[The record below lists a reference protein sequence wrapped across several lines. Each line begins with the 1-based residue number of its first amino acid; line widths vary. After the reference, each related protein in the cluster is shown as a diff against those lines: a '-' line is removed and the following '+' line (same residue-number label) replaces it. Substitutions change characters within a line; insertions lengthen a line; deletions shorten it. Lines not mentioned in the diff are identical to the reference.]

1 MTDRPGS
8 DESATA
14 PSILSRAFD
23 ILDAFTPEVRV
34 LTVTD
39 ITARTGLP
47 KSTVHR
53 LVHRLVELG
62 VLEPHADRGYRI
74 GLRLLHLAARMP
86 ISALR
91 EVALPRM
98 VRLEAATHC
107 QVQLIGIRSGRM
119 RLVERVI
126 GPDQPVPSNYPV
138 EGLAA
143 WETATGRAI
152 MSRLPIEEV
161 EVLLREAPPE
171 VAAEL
176 LTRGLAEIRKS
187 GIASAWHRDAD
198 DTVTFIVAA
207 PVLVNRHPVAAVCL
221 IMDSEERSPAVDAAL
236 RRAALEIG
244 RASEDSIADGR
255 EDWHP
260 AAR

>member
-1 MTDRPGS
+1 MADLS
-8 DESATA
+8 DPDGATSA
-14 PSILSRAFD
+14 PSILSKAFD

-39 ITARTGLP
+39 ITSRTGLP

-74 GLRLLHLAARMP
+74 GIRLLHLAARMP

-119 RLVERVI
+119 AMVERVI
-126 GPDQPVPSNYPV
+126 GPDEPVPSNYPV
-138 EGLAA
+138 EGKAA

-152 MSRLPIEEV
+152 MSRLPVEEV
-161 EVLLREAPPE
+161 EVLLRDAPPE
-171 VAAEL
+171 LSTEL
-176 LTRGLAEIRKS
+176 LTRTLAEIRKS
-187 GIASAWHRDAD
+187 GVVSAWHTSAD
-198 DTVTFIVAA
+198 DTASFIVAA
-207 PVLVNRHPVAAVCL
+207 PVLVNRHPVAALCL
-221 IMDSEERSPAVDAAL
+221 ILDSEQRSPAIDAAL
-236 RRAALEIG
+236 RRTALEIG
-244 RASEDSIADGR
+244 RASEDAIADH

-260 AAR
+260 AAQ